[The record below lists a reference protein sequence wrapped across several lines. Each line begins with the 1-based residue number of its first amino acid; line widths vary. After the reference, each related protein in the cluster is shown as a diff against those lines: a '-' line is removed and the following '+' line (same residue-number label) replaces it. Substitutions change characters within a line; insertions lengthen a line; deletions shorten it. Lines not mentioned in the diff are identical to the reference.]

1 MRYLS
6 IIFCAVLVICLV
18 PQAIAQTLQT
28 NPDSIPFAPAVNYGA
43 GIFCPSTQA
52 PSNDK
57 ETTPFENWTMQ
68 RYFPQTIDTDQT
80 ITPNIKSLLM
90 YPDSAEVDSFIL
102 YTMNAYHIPG
112 VAACIAKGRRI
123 VWTGSYGHAII
134 ERDILVTDTTLFM
147 LASISKTFTGAALLQ
162 LWEAGMFE
170 LDDDINDYLP
180 FTVFNPNHPDS
191 VITFRMLLTHTSS
204 LRDNWDVMYAVY
216 VYGDSP
222 IPLGEY
228 VEEYFTPGGVYY
240 SSSANFYTWAPGVAW
255 SYCNEA
261 FALIGY
267 LVETISQISF
277 DQYSQDSI
285 FTPLGMRKTS
295 WFLANLDTN
304 NVAMPYHWN
313 GTAYVPQ
320 GYYGYADYPA
330 GQLRTSST
338 ELAQHLIAFMNYG
351 RIDTARILDSSTVE
365 EMTTIQYPGINSSQ
379 GLVWFHNYIGG
390 RWLWRHGGGDAG
402 VSTLASCCFD
412 ENSAVVVLT
421 NGESHNGTSLITN
434 KLFDFAAG
442 IPFAGDAN
450 GDGVINSADVVYLI
464 NYLFIGGSPPQPME
478 AGDCN
483 CDGTV
488 DVADVMYLI
497 NYLFIGGSPPSC

>member
-1 MRYLS
+1 MHYLKGVLFT
-6 IIFCAVLVICLV
+6 IIMFCFFQPV
-18 PQAIAQTLQT
+18 QSEDK
-28 NPDSIPFAPAVNYGA
+28 DSASFK
-43 GIFCPSTQA
+43 
-52 PSNDK
+52 DRL
-57 ETTPFENWTMQ
+57 ER
-68 RYFPQTIDTDQT
+68 RYFPHNIDTNS
-80 ITPNIKSLLM
+80 IIKPDLKSSFS

-102 YTMNAYHIPG
+102 YSMNTYKIPG
-112 VAACIAKGRRI
+112 VAACIAKGGRI
-123 VWTGSYGHAII
+123 VWTGSYGQAII
-134 ERDILVTDTTLFM
+134 ERDIPVTDTTLFM

-162 LWEAGMFE
+162 LWEAGRFE

-180 FTVFNPNHPDS
+180 FTVFNPHHPDS
-191 VITFRMLLTHTSS
+191 IITFRMLLTHTSS
-204 LRDNWDVMYAVY
+204 LKDNWEVMYAVY

-228 VEEYFTPGGVYY
+228 VEEYFTPGGEYY
-240 SSSANFYTWAPGVAW
+240 SASANFYTWAPGISW

-261 FALIGY
+261 FALVGY
-267 LVETISQISF
+267 LVETISGLSF
-277 DQYSQDSI
+277 SQYTQDSI

-313 GTAYVPQ
+313 GTAYLPQ

-338 ELAQHLIAFMNYG
+338 ELARHLIAFMSYG
-351 RIDTARILDSSTVE
+351 RIDTVRILDSTTVE
-365 EMTTIQYPGINSSQ
+365 EMTTIQYPGINSTQ
-379 GLVWFHNYIGG
+379 GLVWFYNYTGG
-390 RWLWRHGGGDAG
+390 RWVWRHGGGDAG
-402 VSTLASCCFD
+402 VSTLASCCFE

-421 NGESHNGTSLITN
+421 NGESHGGTSLITD

-450 GDGVINSADVVYLI
+450 GDGVIDVADVLYII
-464 NYLFIGGSPPQPME
+464 NYIFRSGPSPQPWL
-478 AGDCN
+478 AGDPN

-488 DVADVMYLI
+488 SISDVVYLV
-497 NYLFIGGSPPSC
+497 NYLFKGGPQPSC